1 MDDIKSMKQDQR
13 AEGVNEAKEI
23 SREENKK
30 ARKAKKA
37 ILLVNL
43 GTPDSYQVKDVRKYL
58 KEFLSD
64 RRVIEASPLFWQPIL
79 RLFVLPFRS
88 PKTAKLYQKIW
99 FEDKQFSPLMYY
111 TQSQACKLADKLG
124 NHMMVDFAMRYG
136 EPSIKAKIEALSIQ
150 GVTEITIVPLYPQYS
165 ATTTASVYDEVFRVL
180 QTMRYQP
187 NIVGI
192 APYYQ
197 HPAYIEALKK
207 SVINHLAT
215 IDFTPDILLLSFHGI
230 PLECVQKG
238 DPYQMHC
245 LRTFELLKSALSETK
260 LNIQMSFQSR
270 FGPKEW
276 LKPYTTEV
284 LANLAKEGK
293 KNVLV
298 MAPGFAADCLETLE
312 ELRETEYETFLNA
325 GGGHYAVIP
334 CLNDRDGHIEM
345 LKTIIGE

>member
-1 MDDIKSMKQDQR
+1 MKKMSNK
-13 AEGVNEAKEI
+13 GKTI
-23 SREENKK
+23 SN
-30 ARKAKKA
+30 AKKA
-37 ILLVNL
+37 ILLINL

-64 RRVIEASPLFWQPIL
+64 RRVIEASSFIWQPIL
-79 RLFVLPFRS
+79 RLFILPFRS
-88 PKTAKLYQKIW
+88 PKTAKLYESIW
-99 FEDKQFSPLMYY
+99 FQDKQLSPLMYY
-111 TQSQACKLADKLG
+111 TQAQARKLADKLG
-124 NHMMVDFAMRYG
+124 NEVIVDFAMRYG
-136 EPSIKAKIEALSIQ
+136 EPSIKAKIEALSVQ

-187 NIVGI
+187 NIVGV

-197 HPAYIEALKK
+197 HPAYIKALKQ
-207 SVINHLAT
+207 SVLSYLET
-215 IDFTPDILLLSFHGI
+215 IDFTPDVLLLSFHGI

-238 DPYQMHC
+238 DPYQAHC
-245 LRTFELLKSALSETK
+245 LQTFELLKSALSETK
-260 LNIQMSFQSR
+260 LDIQVSFQSR

-284 LANLAKEGK
+284 LANLAKKGK

-312 ELRETEYETFLNA
+312 ELKETERETFLNA
-325 GGGHYAVIP
+325 GGQHYAVIP
-334 CLNDRDGHIEM
+334 CLNDRDEHIEM

>member
-1 MDDIKSMKQDQR
+1 MDEIKKMSNKGK
-13 AEGVNEAKEI
+13 AI
-23 SREENKK
+23 SS
-30 ARKAKKA
+30 AKKA

-64 RRVIEASPLFWQPIL
+64 RRVIEASSFIWQPIL
-79 RLFVLPFRS
+79 RLFILPFRS
-88 PKTAKLYQKIW
+88 PKTAKLYESIW
-99 FEDKQFSPLMYY
+99 FEDKQLSPLMYY
-111 TQSQACKLADKLG
+111 TQTQARKLADKLD
-124 NHMMVDFAMRYG
+124 NEVIVDFAMRYG

-165 ATTTASVYDEVFRVL
+165 ATTTASIYDEVFRVL

-197 HPAYIEALKK
+197 HPAYIEALKE
-207 SVINHLAT
+207 SVLSYLET
-215 IDFTPDILLLSFHGI
+215 IDFTPDVLLLSFHGI

-238 DPYQMHC
+238 DPYQAHC
-245 LRTFELLKSALSETK
+245 LRTFELLKSALSETT
-260 LNIQMSFQSR
+260 LDIQLSFQSR

-276 LKPYTTEV
+276 LKPYTTDV
-284 LANLAKEGK
+284 LANLAKAGK

-298 MAPGFAADCLETLE
+298 IAPGFAADCLETLE
-312 ELRETEYETFLNA
+312 ELKETERETFLNA
-325 GGGHYAVIP
+325 GGQHYAVIP
-334 CLNDRDGHIEM
+334 CLNDRDEHIKM
-345 LKTIIGE
+345 LKSIIGE